1 MHWLPWWAYPAACC
15 FLAGAGCSALVFYAA
30 GYFHRELLEWGRK
43 RARLLAWQR
52 RYQGR
57 GPLRRLARA
66 YRVLWADCARLAS
79 TGRWT

>member
-1 MHWLPWWAYPAACC
+1 MHWLPWWSYPAACC
-15 FLAGAGCSALVFYAA
+15 FLFGWGCGWIHGCMHHNLM
-30 GYFHRELLEWGRK
+30 EWGRK

-52 RYQGR
+52 KYRGR

>member
-15 FLAGAGCSALVFYAA
+15 VLFGGGCGWLVGYA
-30 GYFHRELLEWGRK
+30 HRELIELGRWYG
-43 RARLLAWQR
+43 RTLAWQR
-52 RYQGR
+52 KYRGR

-66 YRVLWADCARLAS
+66 YRVLWADCARLVS